1 MGINNYTCGNCGGKN
16 EDGDVFCRYCGKR
29 LPNKEEIQRK
39 QEKQKR
45 QLSIASIFLTIVF
58 VVSIVLF
65 VIDYT
70 NNRKAKENSTAE
82 SSFLNDDSYETYSL
96 GDIKFRI
103 PDTYKEVDI
112 SEVGD
117 YTLGFADKNAS
128 NIFLVIMMVNSN
140 EKVIDEFVDETHVEV
155 EYNSETKFYTFTGT
169 DGEITYGYLSEGR
182 NFYMFS
188 ITGDDALSI
197 LDTVKQ
203 K

>member
-1 MGINNYTCGNCGGKN
+1 M
-16 EDGDVFCRYCGKR
+16 
-29 LPNKEEIQRK
+29 
-39 QEKQKR
+39 
-45 QLSIASIFLTIVF
+45 
-58 VVSIVLF
+58 LF

-70 NNRKAKENSTAE
+70 NNRKAKESSTAE

-117 YTLGFADKNAS
+117 YTLGFTDKNAS

-140 EKVIDEFVDETHVEV
+140 EKVIDEFVDKTHVEV

-169 DGEITYGYLSEGR
+169 DGEVTYGYLSEGR

>member
-1 MGINNYTCGNCGGKN
+1 MGINNCICGNCGGKN

-45 QLSIASIFLTIVF
+45 QLSIASIFLAIVF

-70 NNRKAKENSTAE
+70 NNRKAKESSTAE
-82 SSFLNDDSYETYSL
+82 SSLLNDDSYETYSL

-128 NIFLVIMMVNSN
+128 TL
-140 EKVIDEFVDETHVEV
+140 
-155 EYNSETKFYTFTGT
+155 
-169 DGEITYGYLSEGR
+169 
-182 NFYMFS
+182 
-188 ITGDDALSI
+188 
-197 LDTVKQ
+197 
-203 K
+203 

>member
-16 EDGDVFCRYCGKR
+16 EDGDVFCRYCGER
-29 LPNKEEIQRK
+29 IPNKKEIQRK

-45 QLSIASIFLTIVF
+45 QLSIASIFLAIVF

-70 NNRKAKENSTAE
+70 NNRKTKESSTAE

-103 PDTYKEVDI
+103 PDTY
-112 SEVGD
+112 
-117 YTLGFADKNAS
+117 
-128 NIFLVIMMVNSN
+128 
-140 EKVIDEFVDETHVEV
+140 
-155 EYNSETKFYTFTGT
+155 T